1 MKENTKKWKNR
12 TPIDDAMAKTQL
24 SSIEEDKSLNERR
37 ANTRAPDNM
46 ERKLLFFSRTN
57 DLA

>member
-24 SSIEEDKSLNERR
+24 NSIEEDKSLNERR

-46 ERKLLFFSRTN
+46 
-57 DLA
+57 